1 MKNIPPGTVE
11 RLCSIVSTLNEK
23 QRRNLLALE
32 AKSLGH
38 GGVKIVTE
46 ITGVSRT
53 TIFKGINMLEESAPE
68 YNRIRKKGGGR
79 KKKEEEYPC
88 LKNEILK
95 RVDAS
100 TRGDPESFLLWTSKS
115 IRKIAT
121 DLKKNGYNIS
131 HRVVG
136 RILKN
141 ERYSLQANKK
151 THEGCKS
158 PDRDAQFNHIN
169 EQAKA
174 FAREGF
180 PVISVDTKK
189 KELIGNFKNGGQEY
203 APVGSPEQVNAY
215 DFLSDALLK
224 AVPYGIY
231 DIVRNEGW
239 VSVGISND
247 TAEFAVASIRSWW
260 LGMGRE
266 SYPNAKKLMLT
277 ADCGGSNG
285 VRVRLFKRELQEFAN
300 DLGIE
305 ISVCHFPPG
314 TSKWNKI
321 EHRLFSFISKNW
333 RAKPLLDL
341 VAIVNLIGNTTTN
354 AGLKVCCQ
362 IDENTYETG
371 IEVTKKEVDNL
382 NIVRDEFHGDW
393 NYTIKPQK

>member
-1 MKNIPPGTVE
+1 MNEVPSGTVE
-11 RLCSIVSTLNEK
+11 RICNMLPTLNEK
-23 QRRNLLALE
+23 QKRNMLALE

-38 GGVKIVTE
+38 GGIKIVTE
-46 ITGVSRT
+46 ITGVSRK
-53 TIFKGINMLEESAPE
+53 TISKGIKMLKEAPSEEK
-68 YNRIRKKGGGR
+68 RIRKKGGGR
-79 KKKEEEYPC
+79 KKKEEEYPG
-88 LKNEILK
+88 LKEEIIK

-100 TRGDPESFLLWTSKS
+100 TRGDPESSLLWTSKS
-115 IRKIAT
+115 TRKVAA
-121 DLKKNGYNIS
+121 DLKKINYNLS

-169 EQAKA
+169 EQSKA
-174 FAREGF
+174 FIRESQ
-180 PVISVDTKK
+180 PVLSIDTKK

-203 APVGSPEQVNAY
+203 APKGSPEQVNAY

-247 TAEFAVASIRSWW
+247 TAEFAVASIRRWW
-260 LGMGRE
+260 LGIGRA

-285 VRVRLFKRELQEFAN
+285 VRVRLFKKELQKLAN
-300 DLGIE
+300 ELGIE

-314 TSKWNKI
+314 TSKWG
-321 EHRLFSFISKNW
+321 RQ
-333 RAKPLLDL
+333 AKRILHS
-341 VAIVNLIGNTTTN
+341 G
-354 AGLKVCCQ
+354 
-362 IDENTYETG
+362 
-371 IEVTKKEVDNL
+371 
-382 NIVRDEFHGDW
+382 
-393 NYTIKPQK
+393 